1 MIGPE
6 SSSPGAKVF
15 GSRVP
20 SAYFPWRQ
28 SVALLIWPRP
38 SNVSSG
44 PVFTTGRKP
53 WISYLPMLHDHS
65 SGFNTRAFAIC
76 RNEGYQEWKFRMP
89 AELDVSRVLTIT
101 KPPLE
106 GLFSCDWWD

>member
-1 MIGPE
+1 MIGTE

-44 PVFTTGRKP
+44 PVFTIGRKT

-65 SGFNTRAFAIC
+65 SGFKTRAFAIC
-76 RNEGYQEWKFRMP
+76 RNVDNQEWKFRVP
-89 AELDVSRVLTIT
+89 AARGGGHTR
-101 KPPLE
+101 KA
-106 GLFSCDWWD
+106 C